1 MRAISTY
8 LRRLRLA
15 VTLLCV
21 TPVIGFAQD
30 YRPDILELSPGEGLS
45 VPWDKALDLSGG
57 GTVEFWVVPTFEGV
71 PNYDPVILSSA
82 GPNGAPYLI
91 AMLRDKDGIAVV
103 AGEEEGVIPY
113 EFTDGKL
120 HHVAVN
126 SYADGI
132 IVYIGGSAAA
142 SFDFTVPEIPSSGLF
157 IGSGDGEAAAFTGAI
172 AGLRFWRTPIVE
184 EYLLEFQ
191 LKPALSEEENHPDI
205 EFLSAVSDFANEQ
218 ILIVEEISQE

>member
-142 SFDFTVPEIPSSGLF
+142 SFDFTVPEIPRPASSSVLEMARQLR
-157 IGSGDGEAAAFTGAI
+157 SLAPSPACAFGARQSWKNI
-172 AGLRFWRTPIVE
+172 C
-184 EYLLEFQ
+184 
-191 LKPALSEEENHPDI
+191 S
-205 EFLSAVSDFANEQ
+205 SS
-218 ILIVEEISQE
+218 S